1 MLSIVIP
8 YYKFTFFEAALES
21 LANQTD
27 KRFKVYIGDDASPE
41 NPIQILEKY
50 KEKLEFKYYR
60 FETNLGGISLVKQWE
75 RCIALSEKEEWL
87 MILGD
92 DDVLGENVVEEF
104 YKQYEKF
111 KIELNV
117 VRFSSCFIDEK
128 GNQTSKQ
135 YIFPKIESTV
145 ESFLNHFLEL
155 SRSSMSEHIFSRKSY
170 NQNGFVNYPLAW
182 YSDDKAWLDFSE
194 CSAIFS
200 INEACVFVRI
210 SGENISGKTDN
221 RQLKLISGWQFCKD
235 IIAQKF
241 KFFSASQKKTFLFR
255 YGILQIEFDNILV
268 KQTFFIWI
276 QFVKIG
282 SFYDSFRYLRRIFK
296 ALK

>member
-1 MLSIVIP
+1 MLAIIIP
-8 YYKFTFFEAALES
+8 YYKLTFFEATLES
-21 LANQTD
+21 LANQNN
-27 KRFKVYIGDDASPE
+27 KRFKVYIGNDASPE
-41 NPIQILEKY
+41 NPETLLDKFQGKIDFSY
-50 KEKLEFKYYR
+50 HR
-60 FETNLGGISLVKQWE
+60 FETNLGSKSLTQQWE

-87 MILGD
+87 LVLGD

-104 YKQYEKF
+104 YKQYEEF
-111 KIELNV
+111 KVGLNV
-117 VRFSSCFIDEK
+117 VRFSSYFIDEK

-135 YIFPKIESTV
+135 YIFPKIESSV

-155 SRSSMSEHIFSRKSY
+155 SRSSMSEHVFSRKSY

-182 YSDDKAWLDFSE
+182 YSDDKAWLDFSG

-210 SGENISGKTDN
+210 SKENISGKTDN

-235 IIAQKF
+235 VIAQKF
-241 KFFSASQKKTFLFR
+241 KLFSASQKKTFLFR

-276 QFVKIG
+276 QFIKTG